1 MGSVDHK
8 HEWKDLFKLWQ
19 HWNSTLNL
27 LTYGISFYSQM
38 WSGSFF
44 LTLLFGFIIYFVFI
58 FIYDVFYYFLGI
70 SIINENETLRLG
82 YNMSIMICDG
92 GSATGSGLDY
102 GFNLYDGN
110 YEKDRDQA
118 QKDKFDYAWDKLK
131 LAPGM
136 TLIDFGC
143 GCGDWLDY
151 VKSRGVEAVG
161 INITEGQV
169 EVCKRRGLDVIWTD
183 WKNIASNKKLQAR
196 LYGFAD
202 CVTMWDTIEHYV
214 PMKFRNNVEKQNEI
228 YEFLFDTV
236 KSCFKEG
243 IVGRAWTSCLHIR
256 SEKNVS
262 FAQKFNNF
270 ILDKF
275 HSGYYP
281 EFESRKLSA

>member
-1 MGSVDHK
+1 M
-8 HEWKDLFKLWQ
+8 FCIKLIFDIY
-19 HWNSTLNL
+19 L
-27 LTYGISFYSQM
+27 LYFYNPV
-38 WSGSFF
+38 
-44 LTLLFGFIIYFVFI
+44 L
-58 FIYDVFYYFLGI
+58 
-70 SIINENETLRLG
+70 
-82 YNMSIMICDG
+82 
-92 GSATGSGLDY
+92 
-102 GFNLYDGN
+102 
-110 YEKDRDQA
+110 
-118 QKDKFDYAWDKLK
+118 
-131 LAPGM
+131 
-136 TLIDFGC
+136 
-143 GCGDWLDY
+143 
-151 VKSRGVEAVG
+151 
-161 INITEGQV
+161 
-169 EVCKRRGLDVIWTD
+169 GLDVIWTD

-281 EFESRKLSA
+281 EFESRYVTNSILIFIYYVDDHF